1 MNNNKKWLSLP
12 IAMWI
17 VILLWLLTTTIIEY
31 ILPFSKNI
39 KWVENSTRAL
49 YQSIS
54 WIEETLYFIKKTRDN
69 NINEFIY
76 KPSGVESFN
85 STWALSFLVKTNSS
99 GNVIPMSGKWE
110 SIYNNNWDVL
120 SLTNPIQI
128 PIWKWVITNF
138 IDFEIAIK
146 VPDLDKFNFT
156 NRNEILDWDSG
167 SAYVNWA
174 LSSDANTLNSTWS
187 YWSVNDIGRWNLT
200 ETYNFNNMS
209 FKLYNKNW
217 KTLDNNIMTF
227 KNFYNNNCEWNNEC
241 SLKIYVTN
249 DLVTTTWEYIPFLE
263 SQIRFNSNNNV
274 PYYNTIVSSRGRS
287 YWFSRDLD
295 IKIAKDTLIEAFDFT
310 VFQ

>member
-1 MNNNKKWLSLP
+1 MNNKKKWLSLP

-146 VPDLDKFNFT
+146 VPDLDSL
-156 NRNEILDWDSG
+156 IL
-167 SAYVNWA
+167 
-174 LSSDANTLNSTWS
+174 
-187 YWSVNDIGRWNLT
+187 
-200 ETYNFNNMS
+200 
-209 FKLYNKNW
+209 
-217 KTLDNNIMTF
+217 
-227 KNFYNNNCEWNNEC
+227 
-241 SLKIYVTN
+241 
-249 DLVTTTWEYIPFLE
+249 
-263 SQIRFNSNNNV
+263 
-274 PYYNTIVSSRGRS
+274 
-287 YWFSRDLD
+287 
-295 IKIAKDTLIEAFDFT
+295 LIEMKY
-310 VFQ
+310 